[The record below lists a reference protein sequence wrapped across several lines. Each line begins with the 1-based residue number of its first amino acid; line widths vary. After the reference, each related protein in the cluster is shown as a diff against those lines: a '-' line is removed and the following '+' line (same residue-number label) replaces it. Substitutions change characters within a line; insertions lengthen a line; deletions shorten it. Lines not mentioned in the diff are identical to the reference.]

1 MSRFPNVIPT
11 IEQEAP
17 ILSGDLRAAIGA
29 LTYRTEFLLQKMQEA
44 ATGSQLRAEAIPAAQ
59 DVRLRSWV
67 YYDAASRLLRP
78 AEALATEDSFGGISL
93 APQAVVF
100 GFVVELANGL
110 ANVITQGTV
119 LLTYGQYQDLFQ
131 STETAPESGGLLF
144 LAKTGGYATKTQQLP
159 RIPLGAVLT
168 QTSTC
173 DGDCLLAVNPAAGL
187 WYSGPTT
194 REYAL
199 TAQPAGDHIPPAK
212 GGTHVITNPDP
223 LSQGWLPAN
232 HAVFNGTAP
241 VGAKFGYNIS
251 LEPVLQQLW
260 PPVAP
265 QLLFYS
271 EADMGVVG
279 FVRVPE
285 SQYVVDGNTIWWLK
299 DCYSQVPWNH
309 LLNNTLP
316 PPADIP
322 CDITVPTQM
331 LLVMERPPLDRAMYG
346 VTRLRPSANGVIR
359 FVDANNQEASR
370 GDLQVVFQ
378 PTTASTA
385 TNEPGAVVLKDIDEN
400 FTLKKGVVV
409 EGVRSGSSNL
419 TVSGSLSRLVDPLLP
434 ESPTNPR
441 IHQGIVVVSTTGAGS
456 GQELAPAVVR
466 LGDTLQRTTR
476 GVSYIEFPAGPTTT
490 LTYRFDIDNQLV
502 GSLSLRL
509 SAIVYSPAAG
519 PWPDLE
525 IDFQVIDAIPRV
537 QGQQRIEDVLTTSG
551 TLQLD
556 SLNPVPVA
564 GAFAKAI
571 STPLTCYAGDTVFVT
586 LRRPAGTTFNAPVG
600 VVRAAALL
608 TTV

>member
-1 MSRFPNVIPT
+1 MTRFPNVIPT

-44 ATGSQLRAEAIPAAQ
+44 ATGAQLRAEAIPAAS

-67 YYDAASRLLRP
+67 YYDSQARLLRP
-78 AEALATEDSFGGISL
+78 AAALAVEDMFGGVAL

-119 LLTYGQYQDLFQ
+119 LLSYGQYQDLFQ

-144 LAKTGGYATKTQQLP
+144 LAKNGGYATTTEQLP

-173 DGDCLLAVNPAAGL
+173 DGNCLLAINPAAGL

-241 VGAKFGYNIS
+241 VGAKFGYNIA
-251 LEPVLQQLW
+251 LEPALQQLW
-260 PPVAP
+260 PPTAP

-271 EADMGVVG
+271 ESDMGVVG

-285 SQYVVDGNTIWWLK
+285 SQYLVDANTIWWLK

-309 LLNNTLP
+309 LLNNTIP
-316 PPADIP
+316 PPPDVP

-346 VTRLRPSANGVIR
+346 VTRLRPSASGAIR

-378 PTTASTA
+378 PTNESTVE
-385 TNEPGAVVLKDIDEN
+385 TQIGAVVVKDIDTN
-400 FTLKKGVVV
+400 FALKKGVVV

-419 TVSGSLSRLVDPLLP
+419 TVTGSLSRLVDPALP

-441 IHQGIVVVSTTGAGS
+441 IHQGVVVVSSAGAGS

-466 LGDTLQRTTR
+466 LGDTLQRTNR
-476 GVSYIEFPAGPTTT
+476 GISYIEFPAGPATTV
-490 LTYRFDIDNQLV
+490 TYRFDIDNQLI

-509 SAIVYSPAAG
+509 VTTLYSPAAG
-519 PWPDLE
+519 PWLNLE
-525 IDFQVIDAIPRV
+525 MDVQIVDAIPRT
-537 QGQQRIEDVLTTSG
+537 QGQQRLEDVLLTTGSIPAG
-551 TLQLD
+551 NL
-556 SLNPVPVA
+556 SPVPVA
-564 GAFAKAI
+564 GAFAKAT
-571 STPLTCYAGDTVFVT
+571 STPITCYAGDTVFITV
-586 LRRPAGTTFNAPVG
+586 RRPAGGAFNAPIG
-600 VVRAAALL
+600 IVRAVALV